1 LIVLYPGITDAVEK
15 TIRDAKLGSIPLRQ
29 FKTFKDRLL
38 SIDVLLNMR
47 KDLDEVQRREVV
59 DIIWGKGDVV
69 RATRKFLSEAANG
82 SKSEGWALVSWFSK
96 GDPMSMDRQYANE
109 CQQLTN
115 NTPDAEFLAA
125 LQDMVQRDSYL
136 LAAVNETTKCA
147 LTSLSGTINKL
158 VKTLNA
164 KTAFI
169 QQEECKKHIQR
180 NASMSEENDLKDL
193 RVGLIQQ
200 VNKISQSP
208 PFRYVPIM

>member
-29 FKTFKDRLL
+29 FKTFKDHLL
-38 SIDVLLNMR
+38 GIDVLLNMR

-82 SKSEGWALVSWFSK
+82 SKSEGWGLASWFSK

-125 LQDMVQRDSYL
+125 LQDMVQRDPYL

-200 VNKISQSP
+200 INKFSQSP